1 MVRGRIRRLG
11 VAGVITVL
19 ACGCAAQHGERHTTT
34 SRSEAA
40 PGPAGEPHYGAAVPR
55 LGSGSLSPAVTGKT
69 VLVVG
74 DSWSASIGQGMS
86 EVGASR
92 NTVVNAGLG
101 GCGILLPVGKETPEA
116 CRKWPTRWPSY
127 LQKYKPDAILLTVGF
142 WDVTPQRLAGDKEAH
157 DLTSPAHETAF
168 RDRLN
173 QAISLL
179 TERNTPLYLM
189 TSQQAG
195 HPKYR
200 SSALVMN
207 RVLREASAKHPGV
220 RLLDLRGQLC
230 NDDGCP
236 QVLAG
241 TQVYDPTEHPT
252 KPARARLANWALN
265 AMFTKDGA

>member
-1 MVRGRIRRLG
+1 M
-11 VAGVITVL
+11 
-19 ACGCAAQHGERHTTT
+19 
-34 SRSEAA
+34 
-40 PGPAGEPHYGAAVPR
+40 
-55 LGSGSLSPAVTGKT
+55 TGKT

-86 EVGASR
+86 EVATSR

-101 GCGILLPVGKETPEA
+101 GCGILLPVGKENPEA
-116 CRKWPTRWPSY
+116 CRAWPTQWPSY
-127 LQKYKPDAILLTVGF
+127 LAKYKPDATLLTVGF
-142 WDVTPQRLAGDKEAH
+142 WDVTPQRLAGEEETR
-157 DLTSPAHETAF
+157 DLTSPSHETTF

-173 QAISLL
+173 QAISIL
-179 TERNTPLYLM
+179 TSRDTPLYLM
-189 TSQQAG
+189 TSQQVG
-195 HPKYR
+195 NPKYR

-236 QVLAG
+236 DVLAG

-265 AMFTKDGA
+265 AMFAKDGA

>member
-1 MVRGRIRRLG
+1 MARGRNRRIG
-11 VAGVITVL
+11 IAAAVAVL
-19 ACGCAAQHGERHTTT
+19 ACGCTSHQVEKNRATHSAAVPAH
-34 SRSEAA
+34 
-40 PGPAGEPHYGAAVPR
+40 AGEPHYGAAVPP
-55 LGSGSLSPAVTGKT
+55 LGSPSLSPAVTGKT

-86 EVGASR
+86 EVGASH

-116 CRKWPTRWPSY
+116 CRKWPTQWPSH
-127 LQKYKPDAILLTVGF
+127 LEKYKPDAILLTVGF
-142 WDVTPQRLAGDKEAH
+142 WDVTPQRLARDEEAR

-179 TERNTPLYLM
+179 TSRDTPLYLM
-189 TSQQAG
+189 TSQQVG

-207 RVLREASAKHPGV
+207 RVLREASAAHPGV

-236 QVLAG
+236 KVLAG
-241 TQVYDPTEHPT
+241 TKVYDPTSHPT

-265 AMFTKDGA
+265 AMFAKDGA

>member
-1 MVRGRIRRLG
+1 MMRGRIRQLG
-11 VAGVITVL
+11 VAGVVTVL
-19 ACGCAAQHGERHTTT
+19 ACGCAPQHAEKNATTHA
-34 SRSEAA
+34 EAV
-40 PGPAGEPHYGAAVPR
+40 PGSAGEPHYGAAVPP
-55 LGSGSLSPAVTGKT
+55 LGSPSLSPAVTGKT

-74 DSWSASIGQGMS
+74 DSWSASIGRGMS
-86 EVGASR
+86 EVAASH

-101 GCGILLPVGKETPEA
+101 GCGILLPVGEETPEA
-116 CRKWPTRWPSY
+116 CRKWPTQWPSY
-127 LQKYKPDAILLTVGF
+127 LEKYKPDATLLTVGF
-142 WDVTPQRLAGDKEAH
+142 WDVTPQRLAGDEKPR
-157 DLTSPAHETAF
+157 DLASPTHEQAF

-173 QAISLL
+173 QAVSLL
-179 TERNTPLYLM
+179 TRRNTPLYLM
-189 TSQQAG
+189 TSQQVG
-195 HPKYR
+195 NPKYR

-236 QVLAG
+236 KLLAG
-241 TQVYDPTEHPT
+241 TQVYDPTDHPT